1 MLEMFPNMNRLLG
14 NNISLLPLPPDC
26 VILPSKDNR
35 TNQIAAE
42 KIRILSKPTCGAKYN
57 VFTDYMATQ
66 LGMRL
71 NPAFPRRICVS
82 DSVISN
88 IGLES
93 RLPGH
98 TKGVNSLHF
107 SSTGS
112 ELVSCSDDLN
122 VIIWDWQ
129 NKRKRLIFKTDHEII
144 VTQAKILPGG
154 LSVVTSCYDGQIRY
168 KYLTPSGDSPCSLLL
183 LQHRGSVHKISLVS
197 DSPSLVL
204 TAGEDG
210 QIFAVDLRNQN
221 PLKLLL
227 LENRKG
233 IKVPIYSIQSNP
245 GNGQQFCVTG
255 RDQYLRIYDL
265 RMVRIRQPLLSY
277 CPPDLTNCDMETNPN
292 SAVFS
297 NNGSEILISYDFL
310 GHTDKNIYLWNTSSS
325 TASPPK
331 HIYRSYRDSPTINF
345 YGENSEFILAGSN
358 DAYAGVNSGDIF
370 FWSKE
375 GEGVVKVVPG
385 DSHGIVRSVEVHP
398 SLPVIASSGV
408 DNDVKIWSPYR
419 DKQHTGEDEG

>member
-1 MLEMFPNMNRLLG
+1 MFEMFPGRLLG
-14 NNISLLPLPPDC
+14 NNISWIPLPPDC

-42 KIRILSKPTCGAKYN
+42 KIRILSKPTCESKYN
-57 VFTDYMATQ
+57 VCKDYMDSQ

-71 NPAFPRRICVS
+71 KPSLNRRICVS
-82 DSVISN
+82 SCVIAN
-88 IGLES
+88 IALES

-107 SSTGS
+107 SSSGGD
-112 ELVSCSDDLN
+112 LVSCSDDLN

-129 NKRKRLIFKTDHEII
+129 KKQKRLTFKTDHEII

-154 LSVVTSCYDGQIRY
+154 LNVVTSCYDGQIRH
-168 KYLTPSGDSPCSLLL
+168 KHLRPSGDSLCSVLL

-197 DSPSLVL
+197 DSPTLVL

-210 QIFAVDLRNQN
+210 QIFAVDLRNQK
-221 PLKLLL
+221 PVKLTL

-255 RDQYLRIYDL
+255 RDQHLRIYDL
-265 RMVRIRQPLLSY
+265 RLMKNQQPLSSF
-277 CPPDLTNCDMETNPN
+277 CPSDLVHCDMETNPN

-297 NNGSEILISYDFL
+297 KNGSEILISYDFL
-310 GHTDKNIYLWNTSSS
+310 GHTDKNIYLWNTSSPS
-325 TASPPK
+325 FSPPQ
-331 HIYRSYRDSPTINF
+331 HIYKSYRDSPTINF

-398 SLPVIASSGV
+398 TLPVVASSGV
-408 DNDVKIWSPYR
+408 DNDVKIWSPYG
-419 DKQHTGEDEG
+419 DKFV

>member
-1 MLEMFPNMNRLLG
+1 MFEMFPSRLLG
-14 NNISLLPLPPDC
+14 SNISWIPLPPDC

-42 KIRILSKPTCGAKYN
+42 KIKILSKPDCESKYN
-57 VFTDYMATQ
+57 VCKDFMDSQ

-71 NPAFPRRICVS
+71 KPSLTRRACVS
-82 DSVISN
+82 SCVISN
-88 IGLES
+88 IALES

-107 SSTGS
+107 SNFG
-112 ELVSCSDDLN
+112 EDLVSCSDDLF

-129 NKRKRLIFKTDHEII
+129 KKRKRLTFKTDHEII

-154 LSVVTSCYDGQIRY
+154 LTVVTSCYDGQIRQ
-168 KYLTPSGDSPCSLLL
+168 KHLRPSGDSPGSVLL

-197 DSPSLVL
+197 DSPPLVL

-210 QIFAVDLRNQN
+210 QIFALDLRNQT

-255 RDQYLRIYDL
+255 RDQHLRIYDL
-265 RMVRIRQPLLSY
+265 RLMKKQQPLLSY
-277 CPPDLTNCDMETNPN
+277 CPSDLVHCDMETNPN

-297 NNGSEILISYDFL
+297 KKGSEILISYDFL
-310 GHTDKNIYLWNTSSS
+310 GHTDKNIYLWDTSSPS
-325 TASPPK
+325 FSPPQ
-331 HIYRSYRDSPTINF
+331 HIYKSYRDSPTINF

-398 SLPVIASSGV
+398 SLPVVASSGV
-408 DNDVKIWSPYR
+408 DNDVKVWSPYG
-419 DKQHTGEDEG
+419 DKYS